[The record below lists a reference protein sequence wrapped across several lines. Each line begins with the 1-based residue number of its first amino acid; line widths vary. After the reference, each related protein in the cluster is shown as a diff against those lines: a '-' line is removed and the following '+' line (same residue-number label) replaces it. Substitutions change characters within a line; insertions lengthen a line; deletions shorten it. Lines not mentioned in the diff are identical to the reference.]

1 MRSRLILMSGALFAL
16 ALSFQGAARAAE
28 PAGDE
33 AGLKQAIARG
43 VEYLV
48 TTQKK
53 DGSWG
58 SPATNL
64 HDIYAPP
71 PGSQRTFQVA
81 SAGLA
86 LSALLEVG
94 GDDPAVLAAIDRAT
108 EFLIARHGVKRI
120 RPDTLYNVWAS
131 AYALEAFARLLAIEK
146 DQEQASRIRKAAR
159 EAIELLDRFQFVEG
173 GWGYYNFGVQSKD
186 PGPGS
191 TCFTTAS
198 ILIALKMISDQGVEV
213 PKHLVR
219 GGLNVIKL
227 SERPDN
233 AFCYSLSHRFNA
245 TGGVNQVKGSLARTP
260 ACLLSMDDWGPP
272 VDRDRM
278 RKSLVDL
285 ETEGRF
291 LLIARKYPIP
301 HETWYQNS
309 GYFCFYGYYYAAM
322 MLHRLPEKERPEF
335 QRQIAN
341 RLVGLQEQDGS
352 FWDYQLF
359 NYHKVYGT
367 GYVLMALGDCLA
379 QR

>member
-1 MRSRLILMSGALFAL
+1 MRSRLILASGTLIAL
-16 ALSFQGAARAAE
+16 ALSFPDAVRAQEAE
-28 PAGDE
+28 PDKS
-33 AGLKQAIARG
+33 GLERAIARG

-48 TTQKK
+48 TSQKK

-81 SAGLA
+81 SSALA

-94 GDDPAVLAAIDRAT
+94 GDDPAVLAAIGRGK
-108 EFLIARHGVKRI
+108 EFLIARHGVRRI
-120 RPDTLYNVWAS
+120 MPDTLYNVWAS
-131 AYALEAFARLLAIEK
+131 GYALEAFARLLAIEK
-146 DQEQASRIRKAAR
+146 DPEEAARLRKAAR

-173 GWGYYNFGVQSKD
+173 GWGYYNFDVQSKD

-191 TCFTTAS
+191 TCFTTAT

-219 GGLNVIKL
+219 GGLNVLKL

-233 AFCYSLSHRFNA
+233 AFAYSVPHRFNPS
-245 TGGVNQVKGSLARTP
+245 GGVNQVKGSLARTP
-260 ACLLSMDDWGPP
+260 ACLLAMDDWRPE

-278 RKSLVDL
+278 RKALNDL
-285 ETEGRF
+285 ETHGRF

-301 HETWYQNS
+301 HEAWYQNS
-309 GYFCFYGYYYAAM
+309 GYFCFYGYYYAAI
-322 MLHRLPEKERPEF
+322 MLHRLPEKERAVF
-335 QRQIAN
+335 QKQITN

-359 NYHKVYGT
+359 NYHKAYGT
-367 GYVLMALGDCLA
+367 GYVLMALGRCRA
-379 QR
+379 GS